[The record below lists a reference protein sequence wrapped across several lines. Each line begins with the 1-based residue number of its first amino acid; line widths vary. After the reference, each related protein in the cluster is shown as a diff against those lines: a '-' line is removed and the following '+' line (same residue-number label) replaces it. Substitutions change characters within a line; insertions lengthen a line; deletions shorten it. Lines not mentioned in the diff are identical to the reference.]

1 MSNDT
6 KLINQQEP
14 YFKMSM
20 EKKTGKYPHVI
31 VKVDFLC
38 PPADVV
44 HYQDRAYKEL
54 KHTAELLTGLVLEND
69 ETSG

>member
-1 MSNDT
+1 MSKDT
-6 KLINQQEP
+6 KIINQQEP

-38 PPADVV
+38 APSDIVA
-44 HYQDRAYKEL
+44 YQDRAYQEL
-54 KHTAELLTGLVLEND
+54 KNTAELLTGIVLENG
-69 ETSG
+69 E